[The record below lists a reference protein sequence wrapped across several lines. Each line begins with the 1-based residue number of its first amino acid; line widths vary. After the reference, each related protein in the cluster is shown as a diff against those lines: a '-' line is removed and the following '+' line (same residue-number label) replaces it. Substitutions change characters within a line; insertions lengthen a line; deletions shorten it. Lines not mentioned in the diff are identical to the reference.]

1 MSTGPMTPDAR
12 RDAPLLDVR
21 DLAVTFTQYARGL
34 RRRHLTPVRG
44 MTLQARPGEVTALV
58 GASGSGKT
66 LLGLA
71 VLGLLPSHASTSGE
85 IRYDGEPLTAARRAA
100 LVGGEVAMLPQS
112 MSHLDPT
119 ATVRAQV
126 GRAREL
132 GGRPASDAE
141 EVLAARGLGPEV
153 LARYP
158 HELSGGMARRVLLA
172 MVLSTP
178 RRLLV
183 ADEPTPGLDPA
194 SAERTLAELRSLAD
208 AGAAVVLISHDL
220 VGVLGIAD
228 RIVVTDH
235 GTTLETALP
244 SQFAGDGAGLAHP
257 YSRALWRAMPV
268 NGFHV
273 PGADVL
279 APHALAGTLSA
290 TLPGTLSGPA
300 RAVAG
305 ASA

>member
-1 MSTGPMTPDAR
+1 MSVRPVSTDTAPG
-12 RDAPLLDVR
+12 APLLDVR
-21 DLAVTFTQYARGL
+21 DLSVSFTQYARGL

-44 MTLQARPGEVTALV
+44 MTLQARAGEVTALV

-71 VLGLLPSHASTSGE
+71 VLGLLPTNASTSGE
-85 IRYDGEPLTAARRAA
+85 IRYDGAPLSDARRAA

-126 GRAREL
+126 ARALEL
-132 GGRPASDAE
+132 GGRPAADAE
-141 EVLAARGLGPEV
+141 AVLAARGLGPEV

-172 MVLSTP
+172 MVLSSP

-183 ADEPTPGLDPA
+183 ADEPTPGLDPD
-194 SAERTLAELRSLAD
+194 SARRTLAEIRGLAD

-220 VGVLGIAD
+220 VGVLDIAD

-244 SQFAGDGAGLAHP
+244 AQFAGDGAGLVHP
-257 YSRALWRAMPV
+257 YSRALWRAMPA
-268 NGFHV
+268 NGFHL
-273 PGADVL
+273 PGEEALVRR
-279 APHALAGTLSA
+279 ALAEPVGGA
-290 TLPGTLSGPA
+290 A
-300 RAVAG
+300 AVA
-305 ASA
+305 